1 MTSNS
6 ASRIA
11 PCAVVPFAP
20 VVCTRTRASRRIGCG
35 TEYPHSATS
44 ALPHSAC
51 RSAFA
56 SVWSS
61 PASVKVA
68 SLDVA
73 ARRVAPSCAT
83 ARSAATGGRGRAFD
97 ATRRG
102 LGRTRGG
109 AGDGRRRDARRR
121 AGRPGRMHVPS
132 DAFQGRSPEIA
143 ARDALGEAVHGGGGA
158 RDAGGDARARGRGG
172 RDVSGR

>member
-20 VVCTRTRASRRIGCG
+20 VVCTRTRASRFIGCG

-44 ALPHSAC
+44 ALPFSAC

-73 ARRVAPSCAT
+73 ARRGAVMAT
-83 ARSAATGGRGRAFD
+83 TRSAGGGGDAVRGRVVLGGREA
-97 ATRRG
+97 
-102 LGRTRGG
+102 
-109 AGDGRRRDARRR
+109 AGDGRRRAATR

-143 ARDALGEAVHGGGGA
+143 ARDALEEAVHGGGGA

-172 RDVSGR
+172 RDVRGAEEVHG